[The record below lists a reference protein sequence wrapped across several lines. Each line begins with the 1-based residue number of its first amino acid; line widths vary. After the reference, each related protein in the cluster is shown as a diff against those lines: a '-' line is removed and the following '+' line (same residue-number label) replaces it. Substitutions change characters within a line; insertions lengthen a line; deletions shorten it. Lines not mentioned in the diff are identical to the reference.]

1 MQQHVAPPY
10 LWVDQSSKPLR
21 MRSCHTLL
29 VKKGLLMV
37 NLFFAEPA
45 LSSSSALDMAIDYG
59 GVNEI
64 GTDKQLDMLEIPGKG
79 RCFVFLA
86 R

>member
-1 MQQHVAPPY
+1 MKHFV
-10 LWVDQSSKPLR
+10 LEFSD
-21 MRSCHTLL
+21 
-29 VKKGLLMV
+29 
-37 NLFFAEPA
+37 PA

-59 GVNEI
+59 GINEI